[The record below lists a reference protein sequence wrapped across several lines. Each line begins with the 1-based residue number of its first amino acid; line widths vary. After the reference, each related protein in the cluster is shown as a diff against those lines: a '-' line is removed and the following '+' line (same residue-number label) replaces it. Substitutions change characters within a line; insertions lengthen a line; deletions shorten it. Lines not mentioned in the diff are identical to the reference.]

1 MDKEVK
7 KQRALRITL
16 ILGAIVFGAGALDAL
31 SQGLWYIGIPQA
43 IGALANA
50 LGVYFQARLTR
61 AFDAFLLFTNAI
73 VCMLTAIQA
82 FASGGQYLPYAW
94 YVAGIASLVAG
105 VMVFIKY
112 LQAQRQ
118 A

>member
-1 MDKEVK
+1 MDKEVR

-31 SQGLWYIGIPQA
+31 SQGLLYIGIPQA
-43 IGALANA
+43 IGALANG
-50 LGVYFQARLTR
+50 LGVYFQPRLTR
-61 AFDAFLLFTNAI
+61 AFDAFLLFTNSI

-94 YVAGIASLVAG
+94 FVAGIVSLVAG
-105 VMVFIKY
+105 AFVFIKY
-112 LQAQRQ
+112 LQAQRR